1 MLKRYLPTQFMR
13 YQYFVCG
20 PGRMLDAMEEDPVAL
35 GIPRSR
41 VHSERF
47 DVV

>member
-1 MLKRYLPTQFMR
+1 MI
-13 YQYFVCG
+13 
-20 PGRMLDAMEEDPVAL
+20 RMLDAMEKHLTAL

-47 DVV
+47 DIV

>member
-1 MLKRYLPTQFMR
+1 
-13 YQYFVCG
+13 
-20 PGRMLDAMEEDPVAL
+20 MLDAMEEDLVAL